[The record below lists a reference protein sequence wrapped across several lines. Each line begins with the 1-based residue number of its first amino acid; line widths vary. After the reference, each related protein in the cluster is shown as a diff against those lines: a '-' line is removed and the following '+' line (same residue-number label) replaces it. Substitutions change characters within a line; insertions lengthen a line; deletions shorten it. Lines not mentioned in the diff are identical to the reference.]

1 MTAVGISSIQ
11 VCWPK
16 LRLYYF
22 HSLTLLDGPWFWA
35 SDVYACLTSVPFNAA
50 VALRF
55 LKYYKET
62 VQFHS
67 TIDILKSPPASYKQP
82 PVDFMQGLAELE
94 AKVEAGAYQNQY
106 AFEHELQ
113 SLVLKVHDT
122 HFALFAG
129 VLNQFTFGSNYEII
143 TLSEDGYKTP
153 EVYVRDADLSAC
165 IAQPGCTPSP
175 VDTMNGVPV
184 VDYLTAFAANQSF
197 GLLEPHADWNQL
209 LMTPALAIKGGM
221 TTFGGSAALY
231 PGDELNIILKNGSD
245 KYNSYFV
252 SLYNSPG

>member
-1 MTAVGISSIQ
+1 
-11 VCWPK
+11 
-16 LRLYYF
+16 
-22 HSLTLLDGPWFWA
+22 
-35 SDVYACLTSVPFNAA
+35 
-50 VALRF
+50 
-55 LKYYKET
+55 
-62 VQFHS
+62 
-67 TIDILKSPPASYKQP
+67 
-82 PVDFMQGLAELE
+82 MQGLADLQ
-94 AKVEAGAYQNQY
+94 AKVEAGVYQNQY

-143 TLSEDGYKTP
+143 SLSEDGRKAP
-153 EVYVRDADLSAC
+153 EVYVYGDTLSHC
-165 IAQPGCTPSP
+165 IAQDGCTPSA
-175 VDTMNGVPV
+175 VDTMNGIPV
-184 VDYLTAFAANQSF
+184 VDYLTNFAANQSF

-209 LMTPALAIKGGM
+209 VISSALNIKGGM

-245 KYNSYFV
+245 TYDNYFV

>member
-1 MTAVGISSIQ
+1 M
-11 VCWPK
+11 
-16 LRLYYF
+16 
-22 HSLTLLDGPWFWA
+22 
-35 SDVYACLTSVPFNAA
+35 YACLTSVPFNSA

-67 TIDILKSPPASYKQP
+67 TLDILKSPPASYKQP
-82 PVDFMQGLAELE
+82 PVDFMQGLADLQ
-94 AKVEAGAYQNQY
+94 AKVEAEAYENQY

-113 SLVLKVHDT
+113 SLVLKVHDS
-122 HFALFAG
+122 HFKLFAG

-143 TLSEDGYKTP
+143 SLSEDGRKAP
-153 EVYVRDADLSAC
+153 EVYVYGETLSDC

-184 VDYLTAFAANQSF
+184 VDYLTSFAVNQSF
-197 GLLEPHADWNQL
+197 GLLEPHADWNS
-209 LMTPALAIKGGM
+209 LMMSSALSIKGGM

-231 PGDELNIILKNGSD
+231 PGDELDIILKNGSD
-245 KYNSYFV
+245 TYSNFFV